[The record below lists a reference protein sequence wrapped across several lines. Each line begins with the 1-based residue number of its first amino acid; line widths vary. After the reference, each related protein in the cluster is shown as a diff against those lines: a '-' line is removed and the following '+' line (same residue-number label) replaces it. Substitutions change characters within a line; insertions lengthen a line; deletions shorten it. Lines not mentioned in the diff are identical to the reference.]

1 MFVLIVPLEDWFCSY
16 PEKSWK
22 KMFDLFISPGLES
35 TWEAWCRRLW
45 WILDWMGSSTRHTC
59 RDFFINYNANTVNIV
74 AATCMGQTACLVQYT
89 DGTDWGCIKNGRILS
104 ILISLFFFCWGV
116 VGGGVCVWY
125 QNPQSEPRGQ
135 NYWCWIEEY
144 VFDKAVTAF
153 MVEQT
158 HVRKLH
164 ACIYRVL
171 QSPLLIKISNTWLND
186 FSSQN
191 WPLTRLISYIAMRM
205 V

>member
-59 RDFFINYNANTVNIV
+59 RDLFINYNANTVYIV

-104 ILISLFFFCWGV
+104 ILISLFLFLFW
-116 VGGGVCVWY
+116 GGGALC
-125 QNPQSEPRGQ
+125 
-135 NYWCWIEEY
+135 
-144 VFDKAVTAF
+144 
-153 MVEQT
+153 
-158 HVRKLH
+158 
-164 ACIYRVL
+164 
-171 QSPLLIKISNTWLND
+171 
-186 FSSQN
+186 
-191 WPLTRLISYIAMRM
+191 LISESTIWTSGSKLLMLNWGICLWQSCHSIHGGTDTCTKAPCLHLPGVTIAI
-205 V
+205 VD